1 MLCFLTLYT
10 MFAFSK
16 VLYNHRVIRWD
27 KIFLFTY
34 DFQISRVSPVQ
45 MFDPTVIYSLTQ
57 LSDLP
62 PYSLKERQKTGPIF
76 KKECRGFFSRPLQ
89 SLYCKLLYT
98 LMVHFQGQKC
108 AGLPELLCLK
118 LLVCLV

>member
-1 MLCFLTLYT
+1 

-27 KIFLFTY
+27 KNFLFTY
-34 DFQISRVSPVQ
+34 EFQISRVSPVQ

-62 PYSLKERQKTGPIF
+62 SYSLKERQKTIF
-76 KKECRGFFSRPLQ
+76 KKNAEGFFSKQFQ

-108 AGLPELLCLK
+108 ASLPELLYLK
-118 LLVCLV
+118 LLSVPSVICG

>member
-1 MLCFLTLYT
+1 MGQE
-10 MFAFSK
+10 FS
-16 VLYNHRVIRWD
+16 VHL
-27 KIFLFTY
+27 
-34 DFQISRVSPVQ
+34 QISRVSPVQ

-76 KKECRGFFSRPLQ
+76 KKNAEGFFPKQFQ

-98 LMVHFQGQKC
+98 LMVHVQGQKC
-108 AGLPELLCLK
+108 ASLPELLCLK
-118 LLVCLV
+118 LLSVPYVICG

>member
-1 MLCFLTLYT
+1 

-27 KIFLFTY
+27 KNFLFTY
-34 DFQISRVSPVQ
+34 EFQISRVSPVQ

-62 PYSLKERQKTGPIF
+62 SYSLKERQKTGPIF
-76 KKECRGFFSRPLQ
+76 KKNAEGFFQTISVFIL
-89 SLYCKLLYT
+89 
-98 LMVHFQGQKC
+98 
-108 AGLPELLCLK
+108 
-118 LLVCLV
+118 